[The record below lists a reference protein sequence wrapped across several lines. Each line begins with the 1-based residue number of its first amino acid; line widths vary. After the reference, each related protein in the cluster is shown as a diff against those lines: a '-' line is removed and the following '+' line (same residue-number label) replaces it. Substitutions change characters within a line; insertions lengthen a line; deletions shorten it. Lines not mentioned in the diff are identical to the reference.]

1 MIGTMSSAI
10 DSDLLTKARARL
22 DNAASM
28 LGTQAVSG
36 PTIDPPGVGP
46 TPPDYTYPP
55 MPINDWDG
63 VARRAEDL
71 LDDMRK
77 RLRVA
82 NKANVWRHGASDK
95 VIANAA
101 QEVKGSAEAGLSPAS
116 EAIEAVR
123 VKLRHIAIGATAVA
137 AAAGLAPFILPL
149 LIFLAIEHSGYGKRA
164 RGAARRYVSGRAR
177 AYGF

>member
-1 MIGTMSSAI
+1 MSSAI
-10 DSDLLTKARARL
+10 DSDLLTDARKKL
-22 DNAASM
+22 DNATSM

-55 MPINDWDG
+55 TPINDWDG
-63 VARRAEDL
+63 VARRGEEL
-71 LDDMRK
+71 LEEMRR

-82 NKANVWRHGASDK
+82 NKANVFRRGSSSDK
-95 VIANAA
+95 VIANAS

-123 VKLRHIAIGATAVA
+123 VKLRNIAIGATAVA